1 MRKRDEEANVSNVC
15 FKNQPNRTL
24 ENQFEKS
31 PFQAPVAP
39 LWSCFSSKIQDRT
52 VSPGED
58 LAHFVVVAV
67 DVDEHY
73 GFDYAGVR
81 MQAIVTMATIT

>member
-1 MRKRDEEANVSNVC
+1 M
-15 FKNQPNRTL
+15 

-39 LWSCFSSKIQDRT
+39 LWSCSSSKIQDHT

-58 LAHFVVVAV
+58 LAHFVVVV
-67 DVDEHY
+67 VVVDEHC
-73 GFDYAGVR
+73 GFDYVGVR
-81 MQAIVTMATIT
+81 VQAIVTVATIA

>member
-1 MRKRDEEANVSNVC
+1 M
-15 FKNQPNRTL
+15 

-39 LWSCFSSKIQDRT
+39 LWSCFSSKIQDHR

-58 LAHFVVVAV
+58 LAHFVAVVVVVVV

-73 GFDYAGVR
+73 GFDYAGLR
-81 MQAIVTMATIT
+81 MQAIVTVATIA

>member
-1 MRKRDEEANVSNVC
+1 M
-15 FKNQPNRTL
+15 

-39 LWSCFSSKIQDRT
+39 LWSCSSSKIQDHT

-58 LAHFVVVAV
+58 LAHFVAVVVV
-67 DVDEHY
+67 DVVFDEHY
-73 GFDYAGVR
+73 GFDYVAVR
-81 MQAIVTMATIT
+81 N